1 MGRIP
6 VQQNLLIL
14 QNPDRLCHVNIYCPE
29 KREEI
34 LFLRQERKPRCGA
47 VQKLCKEHTVRLR
60 LLQSRHSPRITQN
73 LSLVLTGDS
82 DVMTEQ
88 EDRKGY
94 VDSQHH
100 HRAEGQQSSLCTSH
114 PELKGLLALMFCVL
128 IKEAAVNGCSL
139 PCPLATRYLNTCKG
153 RGRVLLKSGI
163 PACHSGFFY
172 SPKRYFFFFSRLEPC
187 LL

>member
-1 MGRIP
+1 MSCQHLLPGSGKRSCFGR
-6 VQQNLLIL
+6 
-14 QNPDRLCHVNIYCPE
+14 
-29 KREEI
+29 KEEAQVWG
-34 LFLRQERKPRCGA
+34 RSET
-47 VQKLCKEHTVRLR
+47 CKEHTVRLR

-172 SPKRYFFFFSRLEPC
+172 SQKGTFFFSRLEPC